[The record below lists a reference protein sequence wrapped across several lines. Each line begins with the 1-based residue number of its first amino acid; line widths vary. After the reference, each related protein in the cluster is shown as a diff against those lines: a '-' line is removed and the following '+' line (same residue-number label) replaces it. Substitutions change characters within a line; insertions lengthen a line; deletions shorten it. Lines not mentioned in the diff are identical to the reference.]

1 MNSKQKGGSF
11 EREICVALSL
21 WLTAGMNKDVFW
33 RAAMSGGRATV
44 HRGAVRQA
52 GDITAVAP
60 EGHILTDAIYFE
72 LKHLQNITLDSL
84 IKGKGELLNIW
95 KTTETEAAKYNRI
108 PTLIFRQN
116 RWPTVL
122 CTIKQG
128 IDFLQIRDI
137 VCVQSRM
144 LYFVKFDD
152 FLKMSPTLVKI
163 DSEIATL

>member
-11 EREICVALSL
+11 EREICVALSK
-21 WLTAGMNKDVFW
+21 WLTNGKSEDVFW
-33 RAAMSGGRATV
+33 RSAMSGGRATV
-44 HRGAVRQA
+44 RKGAVRQA
-52 GDITAVAP
+52 GDITAVAS
-60 EGHILTDAIYFE
+60 EGHILTDNLYIE
-72 LKHLQNITLDSL
+72 CKHLRNISLDSL

-95 KTTETEAAKYNRI
+95 KTTEIEAAKYNRI

-163 DSEIATL
+163 DSEIAAL

>member
-11 EREICVALSL
+11 EREVCVALSK
-21 WLTAGMNKDVFW
+21 WLTNGKSEDVFW
-33 RAAMSGGRATV
+33 RSAMSGGRATV
-44 HRGAVRQA
+44 RKGAVRQA
-52 GDITAVAP
+52 GDITAVAS
-60 EGHILTDAIYFE
+60 EGHILTDNLYIE
-72 LKHLQNITLDSL
+72 CKHLRNISLDSL

-95 KTTETEAAKYNRI
+95 KTTEIEAAKYNRI

-163 DSEIATL
+163 DSEIAAL